1 MSQEKE
7 YFARFPKLMVPSP
20 IWAVVFGL
28 ILAVAL
34 YAGKALSSPRFVA
47 TDGTTS
53 ITLHDEPCELKEVVT
68 NLPYKATWT
77 ENGKSFEGCWGSW
90 VNDQRVLAYFTDK
103 TVALIPF
110 NALAKV
116 QGV

>member
-28 ILAVAL
+28 ILAGAL
-34 YAGKALSSPRFVA
+34 YAGKALSAPRFVA

-68 NLPYKATWT
+68 NLPYKATWV
-77 ENGKSFEGCWGSW
+77 EGDKIIQGCWGAW
-90 VNDQRVLAYFTDK
+90 VNDQRVLAYFGDK

-110 NALAKV
+110 SVLSKV

>member
-20 IWAVVFGL
+20 IWAVV
-28 ILAVAL
+28 
-34 YAGKALSSPRFVA
+34 
-47 TDGTTS
+47 
-53 ITLHDEPCELKEVVT
+53 
-68 NLPYKATWT
+68 YKATWV
-77 ENGKSFEGCWGSW
+77 EGDKIIQGCWGAW
-90 VNDQRVLAYFTDK
+90 VNDQRVIAYFGDDK

-110 NALAKV
+110 SVLSKV